1 MQNKEIIDNIE
12 VCSILNDQVYSEKL
26 KNSKLEKQVQ
36 DLKNEMQDKQ
46 K

>member
-1 MQNKEIIDNIE
+1 MQNKEIIDNID
-12 VCSILNDQVYSEKL
+12 VCSILNDHISSEKQ
-26 KNSKLEKQVQ
+26 KNSKFEKEIQ